1 MHKKL
6 TWNLS
11 VLEHLKQFNENNK
24 PIKLFENVK
33 LDDIKNN
40 SDLHDFI
47 KEVFIQFSKYYQC
60 ETIKMNYNEIGLEKS
75 KENIDQI
82 DDDQL
87 IFDYRICLEK
97 KKNKIPDTETDKNLF
112 YMFDN
117 EE

>member
-1 MHKKL
+1 
-6 TWNLS
+6 
-11 VLEHLKQFNENNK
+11 
-24 PIKLFENVK
+24 
-33 LDDIKNN
+33 
-40 SDLHDFI
+40 
-47 KEVFIQFSKYYQC
+47 
-60 ETIKMNYNEIGLEKS
+60 MNYNEIGLEKS